1 MVFVAAENR
10 DIASRCLEIH
20 QAVPELGG
28 IFDPANFVQC
38 GQDTLEAWKML
49 APYVHYLHIKDA
61 LLSDG
66 AVVCAGH
73 GDGNVPEILRRL
85 KEQGITRFRLLFRGN
100 RSRSEVVATFLS
112 ILELCKTGSVS
123 LEGDISGENPDVRLI
138 KSDKEE
144 GGNVNGTN

>member
-1 MVFVAAENR
+1 MTRKAGEVLR
-10 DIASRCLEIH
+10 
-20 QAVPELGG
+20 Q
-28 IFDPANFVQC
+28 
-38 GQDTLEAWKML
+38 
-49 APYVHYLHIKDA
+49 
-61 LLSDG
+61 LL
-66 AVVCAGH
+66 
-73 GDGNVPEILRRL
+73 LRGVEKL
-85 KEQGITRFRLLFRGN
+85 KNLFRGN